1 MQEQVQ
7 TLAEVIR
14 EARVRARLSMRELA
28 RRSGLSAA
36 QISRIEAGEVER
48 PVAETLVR
56 LAKALGRDAQ
66 LLLVFAGHIRGARA
80 QQLLRQAIEVLPEPS
95 RAEHAPALSRLD
107 AESERERRLRDELA
121 DAERALT
128 GIQQDLDATRERVSA
143 EPPREARKRLR
154 EVGMLAQRRAVEVA
168 QKRRQ
173 LEQLED
179 APSEENCALAGR
191 LFLDT
196 AAGGEVLEAWRQY
209 SGQITPDDPELRQ
222 LLEAWRQLGH
232 ERRKKVLE
240 FSQEQLALSLLRA
253 ETSDPRVCPDP
264 GGGIRD
270 RPQPARLDG
279 RERRTRTCRLEAA
292 GGARQG
298 TVRGAGRSVIGD
310 LFRVAAAGQPRRLVT
325 GVAFAVLAIAASVL
339 VARRLTDSSWPLA
352 NVQPLFAAAAGF
364 AYMASFVFRARG
376 WHRLFPPGQ
385 CPDQARCL
393 ASVGAA
399 AASGAVLPFRLD
411 YLVKVG
417 VLRKLGGIRI
427 GLEAIV
433 LSIISLG
440 MIDAIAMLPLAIS
453 ATATS

>member
-1 MQEQVQ
+1 MQEQTQ
-7 TLAEVIR
+7 TLAMVIR

-66 LLLVFAGHIRGARA
+66 LLLVFAGHIGGARA

-95 RAEHAPALSRLD
+95 RAEHTRALSRLD
-107 AESERERRLRDELA
+107 ADSERERRLRDELA

-143 EPPREARKRLR
+143 ESPREARKRLR
-154 EVGMLAQRRAVEVA
+154 EVGMLAQQRAVEVA

-196 AAGGEVLEAWRQY
+196 AAGEVLEAWRQY
-209 SGQITPDDPELRQ
+209 SDQITPDDPELRQ

-253 ETSDPRVCPDP
+253 ERAILGSVQTPEEAFEVVRNL
-264 GGGIRD
+264 
-270 RPQPARLDG
+270 PAWTPESG
-279 RERRTRTCRLEAA
+279 PTRSRLEAA
-292 GGARQG
+292 GGPRQG
-298 TVRGAGRSVIGD
+298 TGGGR
-310 LFRVAAAGQPRRLVT
+310 
-325 GVAFAVLAIAASVL
+325 
-339 VARRLTDSSWPLA
+339 
-352 NVQPLFAAAAGF
+352 
-364 AYMASFVFRARG
+364 
-376 WHRLFPPGQ
+376 
-385 CPDQARCL
+385 
-393 ASVGAA
+393 
-399 AASGAVLPFRLD
+399 
-411 YLVKVG
+411 
-417 VLRKLGGIRI
+417 
-427 GLEAIV
+427 
-433 LSIISLG
+433 
-440 MIDAIAMLPLAIS
+440 
-453 ATATS
+453 